1 MKSTSFLASLCLAAG
16 ITALSAQALAAPP
29 AAQGTAGAGAGAM
42 AAAAAA
48 AEAEYVPTA
57 QDFIGRWELTGAGLR
72 RPPDL
77 KSPET
82 PEQKNGAA
90 AWQQTTLAFYRAFDY
105 LEIKPDGSFNFHQPG
120 DGAAARC
127 VWCGK
132 WTFHD
137 GSLWLDQGTG
147 PRLDIFARQGD
158 MRMSYTKE
166 TAEVSYYKW
175 LVWSWTKLP

>member
-29 AAQGTAGAGAGAM
+29 AAGAGAM
-42 AAAAAA
+42 AAAA

-90 AWQQTTLAFYRAFDY
+90 AAADHASLLPR
-105 LEIKPDGSFNFHQPG
+105 LRLPEIKPDGSFNFHQPG

-137 GSLWLDQGTG
+137 GSLWLDGAPVPGSTSS
-147 PRLDIFARQGD
+147 PAKA
-158 MRMSYTKE
+158 TC
-166 TAEVSYYKW
+166 A
-175 LVWSWTKLP
+175 